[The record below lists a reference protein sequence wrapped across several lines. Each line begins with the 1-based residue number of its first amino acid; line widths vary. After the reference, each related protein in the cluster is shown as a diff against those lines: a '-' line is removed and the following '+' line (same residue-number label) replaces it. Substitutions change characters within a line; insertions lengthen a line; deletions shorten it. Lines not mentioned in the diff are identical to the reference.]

1 MNYSMYRRD
10 CQCSCMAYS
19 MYNRNLNMYRLVK
32 ALAYEC
38 ICVRV
43 CAYMRVRVYACTR
56 ICECSRMHYIMYN
69 QHLNMYRNAWT
80 SPDQKLQKMVGF
92 QKPML

>member
-10 CQCSCMAYS
+10 CQCSRMAYS

-56 ICECSRMHYIMYN
+56 ICECSRMCYIMYN

-80 SPDQKLQKMVGF
+80 SPDQKLQKMIDF
-92 QKPML
+92 QKSML

>member
-32 ALAYEC
+32 ALAYER

-43 CAYMRVRVYACTR
+43 RAYMRVRVYACTR
-56 ICECSRMHYIMYN
+56 ICECSRMRYIMYN

-80 SPDQKLQKMVGF
+80 SPDQKLQKMIGF